1 MEFNQLENF
10 ISVVKHKSFSKAARE
25 LFLTQPSI
33 SNNIQNLEKELGA
46 VLLDRKGKTIALT
59 DSGKI
64 FYRYALELINTREQ
78 AIHSIKD
85 HLNKIEGKIELKAS
99 SIPEQYILPYIIKDF
114 TKIYPKVT
122 FSIIH
127 KNSMDIIDDI
137 LIGKESFGIVGIKC
151 EAKMLEY
158 INFYQDELVL
168 ATPYE
173 KEYPKTSS
181 NILDINILFSE
192 NFIFRKEG
200 SGTRLFI
207 EERLSEK
214 NISLED
220 LNIISIIDSNEMI
233 KKMIELSL
241 GVSFI
246 SKIAIKDQE
255 TLKIIKSYK
264 IEGLDLTRDF
274 YFVYNK
280 NRTLSP
286 LVETFKDFLL
296 NWPGLDII

>member
-1 MEFNQLENF
+1 MEFNQLESF

-151 EAKMLEY
+151 CLLY
-158 INFYQDELVL
+158 
-168 ATPYE
+168 
-173 KEYPKTSS
+173 TS
-181 NILDINILFSE
+181 
-192 NFIFRKEG
+192 RC
-200 SGTRLFI
+200 
-207 EERLSEK
+207 
-214 NISLED
+214 
-220 LNIISIIDSNEMI
+220 
-233 KKMIELSL
+233 
-241 GVSFI
+241 V
-246 SKIAIKDQE
+246 
-255 TLKIIKSYK
+255 
-264 IEGLDLTRDF
+264 
-274 YFVYNK
+274 
-280 NRTLSP
+280 
-286 LVETFKDFLL
+286 
-296 NWPGLDII
+296 